1 MADPTPALL
10 QLLERRTGL
19 RLAGQ
24 AAQVLEEFRE
34 LERDLRLSS
43 AELLERLADDPAL
56 LERLA
61 TRFTVPETY
70 FFRVTPQMEALRRVV
85 LPSLMNLES
94 RRLRF
99 WSAGCSTGE
108 EVYTL
113 AILLAETL
121 PIADWNLNVLGTDL
135 NPDSL
140 KTAQAG
146 TYGAWS
152 FRDTP
157 PELRLQHFETDGV
170 RWKPRPE
177 LRQMTAF
184 RELNLLEAD
193 WGLTERFE
201 LILCRNVTIYFAA
214 STAQRVY
221 ERLAARLQP
230 GGWLVLGP
238 SDPPPDKTTLE
249 HARLQAHFENGAILY
264 QKTQPAPPAVNPRP
278 ARRQAEPSL
287 PKPPPPK
294 PRVTMGPVT
303 GSVDPA
309 PVLAESTVP
318 ESVVARSV
326 VAGSV
331 VAGSVVLESAE
342 AWLQTGLAQLEANQP
357 DAALVALRRAVY
369 LEPRSPLAQF
379 ALARAFQSVGEPRRA
394 RAALRQARR
403 RLAAMSGGTDSGS
416 DEATTALG
424 LGFTVLDL
432 RRALEAL
439 SVMLGAA

>member
-1 MADPTPALL
+1 VTDPAPVLL
-10 QLLERRTGL
+10 HLLERRTGL

-43 AELLERLADDPAL
+43 AELLERLADDSAL

-70 FFRVTPQMEALRRVV
+70 FFRVTPQMEALRRVI
-85 LPSLMNLES
+85 LPSLMSLES
-94 RRLRF
+94 RRLRC

-121 PIADWNLNVLGTDL
+121 PVADWNLGVLGTDL

-140 KTAQAG
+140 QTAQAA

-157 PELRLQHFETDGV
+157 PELRLRHFETDGV

-238 SDPPPDKTTLE
+238 SDPPPSKTTLD

-264 QKTQPAPPAVNPRP
+264 QKTQPTKAAPSAANPRP
-278 ARRQAEPSL
+278 AQRQAEPS
-287 PKPPPPK
+287 PPK
-294 PRVTMGPVT
+294 PRVTLRPVVD
-303 GSVDPA
+303 SVDPRAA
-309 PVLAESTVP
+309 PAPDSPAP
-318 ESVVARSV
+318 ESP
-326 VAGSV
+326 
-331 VAGSVVLESAE
+331 VLESAE

-403 RLAAMSGGTDSGS
+403 GLAATGTGSAS
-416 DEATTALG
+416 DEATELG